1 MGKSKISKEK
11 RMIGKRQVPIHTNLC
26 ILFATTQGKNTCTS
40 TCEKINMDWRNFSPC
55 QSNLSNHIGYSF
67 INNINA
73 QNSKRKYSML
83 IQNPKNVV
91 YNINL
96 MEKKEQMLYFNITR
110 EEIVRPLFLLFIFA
124 NGINC

>member
-1 MGKSKISKEK
+1 MMRKGIINGEEKKIKGKENEWKKTSAYSYKFVYPFCNDT
-11 RMIGKRQVPIHTNLC
+11 GKKH
-26 ILFATTQGKNTCTS
+26 
-40 TCEKINMDWRNFSPC
+40 MRNFSPC

-83 IQNPKNVV
+83 IQNPNNVV

-110 EEIVRPLFLLFIFA
+110 EDIVRPLFLLFIFA